1 MAAPFKVIIAGGSL
15 GGLMLALCLE
25 SAGIDYVLLEKGD
38 IGPQLGAS
46 IGFQPHSIK
55 VFEQLGIWETFKNT
69 TVPIAYRQHFDENG
83 KCFEDSRLF
92 KDIHERLGRPW
103 VFLERCEAIKI
114 LHSHVKDKSK
124 VRTNTA
130 VASYTESEDGITV
143 VTSTGESI
151 KGSILVGSDGIHSHV
166 RNLMADEVAKTQP
179 ELEKEIK
186 EAFTAEYKCLFGVS
200 KNDPSKPMM
209 DDGMIHTSY
218 YDYHSSFSTAGVPG
232 LLFWFFYVK
241 MPQVTRMPNVPRFTD
256 ADAAQLVGEYGK
268 TVIGPGYTLQDL
280 WDTRVRATLAPLE
293 EGVSKK
299 WSHGRVVLVGD
310 SVHKA
315 TVNPGLGAN
324 TAYEGI
330 VRLTN
335 GLHALLASSP
345 APTQA
350 ELATLFEQT
359 YEAAHRSRAE
369 TVVSLS
375 GVVTRYEAQDTWYLK
390 MASRW
395 VSPYI
400 PDGRKADLYGA
411 FSRAGPWLEFLPD
424 PDAATAADGAQP
436 VAVEARL

>member
-1 MAAPFKVIIAGGSL
+1 MSSSFKVIIAGGSL

-25 SAGIDYVLLEKGD
+25 RAGIDYVLLEKGE

-55 VFEQLGIWETFKNT
+55 VFEQLGVWEDIKNT
-69 TVPIAYRQHFDENG
+69 TVPILYRQHFDENG

-92 KDIHERLGRPW
+92 ADIYEKMGRPW

-114 LHSHVKDKSK
+114 LYKHVQDKSK
-124 VRTNTA
+124 IRDNTA
-130 VASYTESEDGITV
+130 VATYAESENGVTV
-143 VTSTGESI
+143 TTTTGETI
-151 KGSILVGSDGIHSHV
+151 EGSILVGSDGVHSHV

-179 ELEKEIK
+179 DLGKEIK
-186 EAFTAEYKCLFGVS
+186 EGFTAEYKCLFGVS

-209 DDGMIHTSY
+209 ADGMIHTSY

-241 MPQVTRMPNVPRFTD
+241 MDKVARMPDVPRFSQD
-256 ADAAQLVGEYGK
+256 DAAALVAKYSK

-299 WSHGRVVLVGD
+299 WSNGRVVLVGD
-310 SVHKA
+310 AVHKA

-335 GLHALLASSP
+335 GLHHLLSLSP
-345 APTQA
+345 SPTTSQLQ
-350 ELATLFEQT
+350 ELFDAT
-359 YEAAHRSRAE
+359 YEAHHRSRAE
-369 TVVSLS
+369 TVVTLS

-400 PDGRKADLYGA
+400 PDGRKADLYGV
-411 FSRAGPWLEFLPD
+411 FSRAGPWLDFVAD
-424 PDAATAADGAQP
+424 PDAEKTGEAAAP
-436 VAVEARL
+436 AVEARL

>member
-1 MAAPFKVIIAGGSL
+1 MSSSFKVIIAGGSL

-25 SAGIDYVLLEKGD
+25 AAGIDFVLLEKGE

-55 VFEQLGIWETFKNT
+55 VFEQLGVWEDFKNT
-69 TVPIAYRQHFDENG
+69 TVPIMYRQHFDENC

-92 KDIHERLGRPW
+92 ADIYEKMGRPW

-114 LHSHVKDKSK
+114 LYNHVKDKSK
-124 VRTNTA
+124 VRAHTA
-130 VASYTESEDGITV
+130 IESYTESENGITV
-143 VTSTGESI
+143 KTSTGETI
-151 KGSILVGSDGIHSHV
+151 EGSILVGSDGIHSHV
-166 RNLMADEVAKTQP
+166 RTLMADEVAKTEP
-179 ELEKEIK
+179 DLAKEIK
-186 EAFTAEYKCLFGVS
+186 EGFTTEYKCLFGVS

-209 DDGMIHTSY
+209 PDGMIHTAY

-241 MPQVTRMPNVPRFTD
+241 MDKVSRMPNVPRFTD
-256 ADAAQLVGEYGK
+256 EDAAKVVTEYGK
-268 TVIGPGYTLQDL
+268 TVLGPGYTLQDL
-280 WDTRVRATLAPLE
+280 WDNRVRATLAPLE

-299 WSHGRVVLVGD
+299 WSNGRVVLVGD
-310 SVHKA
+310 AVHKA

-335 GLHALLASSP
+335 GLRTLLSL
-345 APTQA
+345 APQPSVA
-350 ELATLFEQT
+350 QLKELFEAT
-359 YEAAHRSRAE
+359 YEANHRGRAE

-400 PDGRKADLYGA
+400 PDGRKADLYAA
-411 FSRAGPWLEFLPD
+411 FSRAGPWLDFLPD
-424 PDAATAADGAQP
+424 PDAKAADGAQP
-436 VAVEARL
+436 VAVESRL